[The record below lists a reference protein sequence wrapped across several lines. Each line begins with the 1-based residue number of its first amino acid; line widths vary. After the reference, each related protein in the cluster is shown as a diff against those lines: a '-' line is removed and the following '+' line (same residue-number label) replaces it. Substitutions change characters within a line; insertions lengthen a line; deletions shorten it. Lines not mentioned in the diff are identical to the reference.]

1 MRYLYSRWDGTQ
13 QIPALDAES
22 LMEALADDLLSDGDV
37 WQALQ
42 RLLQWGYQ
50 GPDGRRLPGL
60 QDLLERLR
68 QAKQERLSRY
78 NLNSIVDQ
86 IREKLDQI
94 VATERRGLRQ
104 RLEEARQAAA
114 AARERGEE
122 PPNPALLDMLEKMVA
137 RKEQFLDNLPHDL
150 GGAIRALSD
159 YEFMDPTARQL
170 FQELLQMLQQQV
182 AQSYFQGLQ
191 QALQGLTPDD
201 LRRLREMVQD
211 LNQLLRERLQGGQP
225 DFDRFMDKWGQLFPG
240 VQSLDELLEQ
250 LQQRMQQMRALL
262 DSLSPEMRRQLQ
274 SLIDN
279 ILQDDR
285 LRWDLAALAATL
297 EQLMPSRSG
306 RQRFPFSGDEPLTLT
321 EALDL
326 MGQLQEL
333 EQLERQIRRARDG
346 QALDQVDAAEVE
358 RLLGPEARQALE
370 QLQQV
375 TRILEEAG
383 YIVKRGATYELTPRA
398 IRKIGQKALT
408 DIFAQLKRDRF
419 GKHVSP
425 FRGGGGDRTDEVKPY
440 EFGDPFLLDL
450 RETLMNAVVRE
461 GKGVPVHLQPDDF
474 AVYRTEY
481 LTQCATVLMLDMSR
495 SMLLRGCFLAAKKV
509 AMALNSLI
517 RGQFP
522 QDTLYI
528 LGFSDYAREISPE
541 MLPRIDW
548 SEYVYGTNMQHGFM
562 VARQL
567 LARHKGGTRQ
577 IILITDGEP
586 TAHLE
591 NGRVHFAYPPTYQTI
606 RETLKEVMQCTR
618 EGITINTFMLER
630 SRYLT
635 DFVNQMTRIN
645 KGRAFFTSPDRLGE
659 YILVDYVANKRK
671 RIG

>member
-114 AARERGEE
+114 TARERGEE

-285 LRWDLAALAATL
+285 LR
-297 EQLMPSRSG
+297 
-306 RQRFPFSGDEPLTLT
+306 
-321 EALDL
+321 
-326 MGQLQEL
+326 
-333 EQLERQIRRARDG
+333 
-346 QALDQVDAAEVE
+346 
-358 RLLGPEARQALE
+358 
-370 QLQQV
+370 
-375 TRILEEAG
+375 
-383 YIVKRGATYELTPRA
+383 
-398 IRKIGQKALT
+398 
-408 DIFAQLKRDRF
+408 
-419 GKHVSP
+419 
-425 FRGGGGDRTDEVKPY
+425 
-440 EFGDPFLLDL
+440 
-450 RETLMNAVVRE
+450 
-461 GKGVPVHLQPDDF
+461 
-474 AVYRTEY
+474 
-481 LTQCATVLMLDMSR
+481 
-495 SMLLRGCFLAAKKV
+495 
-509 AMALNSLI
+509 
-517 RGQFP
+517 
-522 QDTLYI
+522 
-528 LGFSDYAREISPE
+528 
-541 MLPRIDW
+541 
-548 SEYVYGTNMQHGFM
+548 
-562 VARQL
+562 
-567 LARHKGGTRQ
+567 
-577 IILITDGEP
+577 
-586 TAHLE
+586 
-591 NGRVHFAYPPTYQTI
+591 
-606 RETLKEVMQCTR
+606 
-618 EGITINTFMLER
+618 
-630 SRYLT
+630 
-635 DFVNQMTRIN
+635 
-645 KGRAFFTSPDRLGE
+645 
-659 YILVDYVANKRK
+659 
-671 RIG
+671 